1 MPRPLDHIVHAV
13 VDLDGAADFY
23 RKLGFTVGARNRHS
37 WGTHNYLVQLDGFY
51 VEILTV
57 AEPELIERDAEHAAL
72 ARYIGAFHRDAI
84 ARGQGLTMLLLQS
97 EDVAGDATTFARAG
111 IGQSAELTFTRQGQ
125 QSDGAIVTH
134 GFSLAFAAD
143 PMSPHTGF
151 GIARRHNSAKFWNKT
166 LQAHPNSA
174 HDVHGVVLVADHP
187 TDHYIFLEAYA
198 GQRALHS
205 TSIGLTAETPR
216 GAIEVVEPI
225 SFADRFGV
233 TLDLEGDAMTLAAL
247 RIGVSW
253 RERVESHLKDNA
265 IPYERRGKAVI
276 VKPDHAFGAT
286 LVFEAE
292 SE

>member
-37 WGTHNYLVQLDGFY
+37 WGTHNHLVQLDGFY
-51 VEILTV
+51 IEILTV
-57 AEPELIERDAEHAAL
+57 AEPELIERDAEHAGL
-72 ARYIGAFHRDAI
+72 ARHFGAFHRDAI

-97 EDVAGDATTFARAG
+97 DDVAGDATAFARAG
-111 IGQSAELTFTRQGQ
+111 IGQSAELIFTRQGQ
-125 QSDGAIVTH
+125 QSDGTVTTH
-134 GFSLAFAAD
+134 GFSLAFVTD

-151 GIARRHNSAKFWNKT
+151 AIARRHNSAKFWNKA

-174 HDVHGVVLVADHP
+174 HDVHGVVLVADNP
-187 TDHYIFLEAYA
+187 TDHYIFLEAYT

-205 TSIGLTAETPR
+205 TSIGLRAETPR
-216 GAIEVVEPI
+216 GAVEVVEPI
-225 SFADRFGV
+225 SFSDRFGV
-233 TLDLEGDAMTLAAL
+233 TPHVEGDAMTFAAL

-265 IPYERRGKAVI
+265 IPYERRGKAIV

>member
-1 MPRPLDHIVHAV
+1 MPRALDHIVHAV
-13 VDLDGAADFY
+13 VDLDGAAAFY

-37 WGTHNYLVQLDGFY
+37 WGTHNYLVQLEGFY
-51 VEILTV
+51 VEILAV
-57 AEPELIERDAEHAAL
+57 ADPELIERDAEHAGL
-72 ARYIGAFHRDAI
+72 ARYFGAFHRDAI

-97 EDVAGDATTFARAG
+97 DDVADDAAAFARAG

-125 QSDGAIVTH
+125 QRDGMMTTL

-151 GIARRHNSAKFWNKT
+151 AIARRHNSAKFWSKA

-174 HDVHGVVLVADHP
+174 HDVHGVVLVADNP
-187 TDHYIFLEAYA
+187 TDHHIFLEAYT

-205 TSIGLTAETPR
+205 TSIGLTAATPR
-216 GAIEVVEPI
+216 GTIEVVEPI

-233 TLDLEGDAMTLAAL
+233 TPHVDGDAMTFAAL

-253 RERVESHLKDNA
+253 RERVENHLKDNA
-265 IPYERRGKAVI
+265 IPYERRGEAVV

>member
-13 VDLDGAADFY
+13 ADLDGAADFY

-51 VEILTV
+51 IEILTV
-57 AEPELIERDAEHAAL
+57 AEPELIERDAEHAGL
-72 ARYIGAFHRDAI
+72 ARHFGAFHRDAI
-84 ARGQGLTMLLLQS
+84 ARGEGLTMLLLQS
-97 EDVAGDATTFARAG
+97 EDVADDAATFARAG
-111 IGQSAELTFTRQGQ
+111 IGQSAELIFTRQGQ
-125 QSDGAIVTH
+125 QSDGTVTTL
-134 GFSLAFAAD
+134 GFSLAFVAD

-151 GIARRHNSAKFWNKT
+151 AIARRHNSAKFWSKA
-166 LQAHPNSA
+166 LQAHANSA
-174 HDVHGVVLVADHP
+174 HDVHGVVLVADNP
-187 TDHYIFLEAYA
+187 TDHYIFLEAYT

-205 TSIGLTAETPR
+205 TSIGLTAQTPR
-216 GAIEVVEPI
+216 GVIEVVEPV
-225 SFADRFGV
+225 SFADRFGATPLV
-233 TLDLEGDAMTLAAL
+233 EGDAMTLAAL

-265 IPYERRGKAVI
+265 IPYERHGKTIV